1 MDQVKTGEMIRRFR
15 TQLGLTQRELAEKLN
30 VSDKAVSKWERG
42 SGCPDISLLPALADI
57 FGTDIQV
64 LLSGETD
71 KNEREKGDM
80 KKIRFY
86 VCPQCGNIM
95 TACSEAAVTCC
106 GGKLTALEAKKA
118 EHDEQLTVQDIGGEL
133 FISSEHEMT
142 KQHYISFAALLTD
155 SSVMMYRQYPEWNL
169 QLTMPLYRFGRL
181 VWYCT
186 KHGLMYMDLK
196 P

>member
-1 MDQVKTGEMIRRFR
+1 MNIEIANRLVQMRKKMGLSQEQLADK
-15 TQLGLTQRELAEKLN
+15 LGLSRQ
-30 VSDKAVSKWERG
+30 AVSKWERG

-64 LLSGETD
+64 LLSGEID

-86 VCPQCGNIM
+86 VCPQCGNII

-142 KQHYISFAALLTD
+142 KQHYISFVALLTD
-155 SSVMMYRQYPEWNL
+155 SSVIMYRQYPEWNL